1 MAAAQG
7 GDRMRLDDK
16 TRAELLFLG
25 AAITAV
31 YAINVVAAQG
41 LVQGWW

>member
-1 MAAAQG
+1 
-7 GDRMRLDDK
+7 MRLDDK

-31 YAINVVAAQG
+31 YLLIALAAHG
-41 LVQGWW
+41 ISQGWW